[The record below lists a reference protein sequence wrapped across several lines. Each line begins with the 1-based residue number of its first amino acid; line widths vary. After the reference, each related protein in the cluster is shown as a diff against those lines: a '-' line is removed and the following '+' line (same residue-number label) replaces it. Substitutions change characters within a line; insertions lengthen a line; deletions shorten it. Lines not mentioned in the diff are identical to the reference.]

1 MIWLKSNWRWTAF
14 NLFAACV
21 SIYVSSQGSTGW
33 DDLDTFDSGLE
44 SGKWAIRFLLTCL
57 AMTPLNTYFGWKGG
71 IKLRKSAGLWA
82 FGFASL
88 HVFFYIREAKLRWLT
103 MQMPLYLLLGLTGM
117 SILTVLACTSN
128 RRAMKWL
135 GKNWKRLHRFVY
147 GSGIAVVT
155 HAMLA
160 TTMSKK
166 LFVRDPNA
174 VSELKIYLA
183 ILSVLL
189 VVRLPVVRTLLK
201 QIPIL
206 LKRPSRLSVQVS
218 PGDLPDRGGE
228 VLPKIHGRESG
239 VSVKPTLVIFKTTSI
254 SLQTNR
260 KHELPESIGDSPADD
275 IQLEEAQVQ

>member
-1 MIWLKSNWRWTAF
+1 
-14 NLFAACV
+14 
-21 SIYVSSQGSTGW
+21 
-33 DDLDTFDSGLE
+33 
-44 SGKWAIRFLLTCL
+44 
-57 AMTPLNTYFGWKGG
+57 
-71 IKLRKSAGLWA
+71 
-82 FGFASL
+82 
-88 HVFFYIREAKLRWLT
+88 
-103 MQMPLYLLLGLTGM
+103 MQ
-117 SILTVLACTSN
+117 
-128 RRAMKWL
+128 WL

-155 HAMLA
+155 HALLA

-174 VSELKIYLA
+174 ISELKIYVA

-206 LKRPSRLSVQVS
+206 LKRTSRSRVQAN

-228 VLPKIHGRESG
+228 VLPKIHGRESS
-239 VSVKPTLVIFKTTSI
+239 VSVKPTLVIFKPTSN
-254 SLQTNR
+254 SLQSNS
-260 KHELPESIGDSPADD
+260 KNELRESIGDSPADD

>member
-1 MIWLKSNWRWTAF
+1 MAWLKSNWRWTAF
-14 NLFAACV
+14 NLFAVCV

-206 LKRPSRLSVQVS
+206 LKHPSRLSVHVN
-218 PGDLPDRGGE
+218 PGELPDRGGE